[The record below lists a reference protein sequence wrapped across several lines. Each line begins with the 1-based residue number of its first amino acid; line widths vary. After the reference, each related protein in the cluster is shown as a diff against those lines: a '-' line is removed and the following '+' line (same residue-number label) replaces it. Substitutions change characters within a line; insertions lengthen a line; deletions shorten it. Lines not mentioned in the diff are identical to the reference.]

1 MRLLTA
7 LVVLATLGLAPAGA
21 APAAASTASASA
33 SCDCSDLTATVPS
46 ARLRDGRMV
55 LTLRWVLRCTGGTSG
70 RCEGELGVRSVASP
84 TSRLRFHGTR
94 DDQPLPVN
102 CKGLPECRARSRDVE
117 ISVPV
122 TRASDSR
129 LAPVGVMRKLL
140 AGRRITVEVERTC
153 AKRDLANSKLR
164 IKFDSDGRFESKP
177 G

>member
-1 MRLLTA
+1 MQLLLA
-7 LVVLATLGLAPAGA
+7 LVLVVLALGVAPPATTGA
-21 APAAASTASASA
+21 AGASA

-46 ARLRDGRMV
+46 ARLREGRMV
-55 LTLRWVLRCTGGTSG
+55 VTLRWVLRCTGGTSG

-94 DDQPLPVN
+94 DDQPLPVK
-102 CKGLPECRARSRDVE
+102 CKGLPECRPRSRDVE

-129 LAPVGVMRKLL
+129 LAPVRLMRKLL

-164 IKFDSDGRFESKP
+164 IKFDSDGRFQSKP